1 MDLKDKT
8 IVITGAGRGLGR
20 KMAEV
25 IAGEKAKLAL
35 AFTSWDFRKRHAFV
49 PTLAEK
55 PRATLSM

>member
-1 MDLKDKT
+1 M
-8 IVITGAGRGLGR
+8 IVITDAGRGLGR